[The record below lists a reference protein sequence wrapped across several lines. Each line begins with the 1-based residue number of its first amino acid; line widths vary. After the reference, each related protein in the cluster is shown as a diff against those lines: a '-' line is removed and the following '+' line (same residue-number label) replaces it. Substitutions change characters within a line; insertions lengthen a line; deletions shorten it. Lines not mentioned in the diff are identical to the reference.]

1 MSVRQRL
8 KAVFVIGAMFG
19 LSACGGT
26 VVDPSLFNSEIEQL
40 VEDENI
46 YGRVY
51 ASLKEHRPSL
61 FVDYHNITLEAYLEG
76 YSAQDATNIAGLQLQ
91 SSLRNELLKLAKV
104 ASDDDVREMIKVT
117 IAGFEH
123 LNKEDA
129 TDCARSIDGLPLET
143 VKSFPRELRQQELGL
158 LLKLLNAPQSV
169 ANRRAASQKEVSNWM
184 NNVATLEPMVA
195 LMLTRQANDERT
207 GAQDKE
213 YCEGTIELYKR
224 LSYKKG
230 ASRGTLYRG
239 LALMSLQQRLF
250 HRNTTTEDAA

>member
-19 LSACGGT
+19 LSACGGKA
-26 VVDPSLFNSEIEQL
+26 VDPSLFNSDIEQL

-51 ASLKEHRPSL
+51 TSLKEHRPSL

-117 IAGFEH
+117 IAGFEY
-123 LNKEDA
+123 LNEEDA

-143 VKSFPRELRQQELGL
+143 VTSFPRELRQQELEL

-169 ANRRAASQKEVSNWM
+169 ANRRAASQKEVGNWM
-184 NNVATLEPMVA
+184 NNVATLEPLVA
-195 LMLTRQANDERT
+195 QMLTHQANDERT
-207 GAQDKE
+207 GAEDKE
-213 YCEGTIELYKR
+213 YCEGTLELYKR

-250 HRNTTTEDAA
+250 HRNTTAEDAA